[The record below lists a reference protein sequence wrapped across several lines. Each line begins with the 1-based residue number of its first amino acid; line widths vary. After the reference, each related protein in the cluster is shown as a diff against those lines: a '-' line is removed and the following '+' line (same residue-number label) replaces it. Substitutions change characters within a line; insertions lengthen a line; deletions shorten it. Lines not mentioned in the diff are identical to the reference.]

1 MDISSLE
8 RIDAPWDKLREEDI
22 NVDVVVLNVASYSKV
37 VPVLELGAEILLE
50 DYQMNVQA
58 GYRFAQRLSAQNL
71 GGKKVCF
78 YSLPEHLRLRS

>member
-1 MDISSLE
+1 VDISSLE

-50 DYQMNVQA
+50 DYQMDV
-58 GYRFAQRLSAQNL
+58 
-71 GGKKVCF
+71 
-78 YSLPEHLRLRS
+78 